1 MELNIN
7 GFDNKSDLELD
18 LYSLYLYALRSP
30 SSREKYKKRLEKYF
44 DFLGLEG
51 LTIEEKSKNFVRK
64 LEKDGNQ
71 WVFNSVLRFMQ
82 LQLQRVNKKKITG
95 ATARNFLKSIKL
107 YIDLAD
113 IPIAWKKISRGLPK
127 GKSYADDR
135 IPTIDELQK
144 LLDYPDRRIKSIVYT
159 MASSGIRLG
168 AWDFLKWGHV
178 RPISRDNEVIAA
190 KIIVYAGEDEEHFS
204 YVSKESFI
212 ALKEWMQ
219 YRENSGELIDEN
231 SWLMRD
237 LWDTRVAQGRGFVTK
252 PKKLAST
259 GVKRLVERAIWA
271 QGLRKK
277 LENGKKRHP
286 YSALH
291 SLRKWFKTRC
301 EIGGMKPINI
311 EILLSH
317 SVGIS
322 NSYYRPTET
331 ELIEDYLKVSDLLVI
346 DKEAR
351 LERELK
357 TSEQQVKEKLQERD
371 EEVTKI
377 REEAQSKDDVLSKV
391 LIKVETL
398 EIDLNKEKKWR
409 NSFLASYGN

>member
-1 MELNIN
+1 VESNIN
-7 GFDNKSDLELD
+7 SLDNKSDLELVD

-30 SSREKYKKRLEKYF
+30 SSREKYQKRLEKYF

-51 LTIEEKSKNFVRK
+51 LTIGEKSESFVKK

-82 LQLQRVNKKKITG
+82 LQLERVNKKEIAG

-135 IPTIDELQK
+135 IPTIIELQK
-144 LLDYPDRRIKSIVYT
+144 LLDYPDRRIRSIVYT

-178 RPISRDNEVIAA
+178 RPITKNDEVIAA
-190 KIIVYAGEDEEHFS
+190 KIVVYAGEDEEYFS
-204 YVSKESFI
+204 YITKESFI
-212 ALKEWMQ
+212 ALRDWME
-219 YRENSGELIDEN
+219 YRESSGEIIDEN

-259 GVKRLVERAIWA
+259 GVKRLVVRAIWA

-286 YSALH
+286 FSALH

-317 SVGIS
+317 SIGIS
-322 NSYYRPTET
+322 SCYYRPTET
-331 ELIEDYLKVSDLLVI
+331 ELLEDFLKISDLLVI
-346 DKEAR
+346 DKEAK
-351 LERELK
+351 LERELR
-357 TSEQQVKEKLQERD
+357 TSEQQIKEKLQERD
-371 EEVTKI
+371 EQIIKI
-377 REEAQSKDDVLSKV
+377 REAQSKNDVLSK
-391 LIKVETL
+391 LLEKVESL
-398 EIDLNKEKKWR
+398 ENDLNKEKKWR
-409 NSFLASYGN
+409 NSFLASWN